1 MSLTPP
7 LLLASAS
14 PRRRELLEQVQL
26 AFEVAPMDVDESAQP
41 GETPAALV
49 ERLAV
54 AKAEAARDRLAP
66 GQWVLAADTVVAV
79 DADALGKPADFAD
92 AAAMLGRLSGRE
104 HRVVSG
110 MALWRPGEAMRAR
123 HVTTR
128 VRLRELSPADI
139 ETYWATGEPR
149 GKAGAYAIQGRGA
162 AFVEWIEGSY
172 TNVVGLPLFELE
184 AWLREIPDPPPRVG
198 SASPAVVTGSC
209 GVPAG
214 SRAP

>member
-1 MSLTPP
+1 MSPPP

-14 PRRRELLEQVQL
+14 PRRRELLEQIQL

-41 GETPAALV
+41 GETPEALV

-79 DADALGKPADFAD
+79 DDDALGKPADFAA
-92 AAAMLGRLSGRE
+92 AAAMLGRLSGRA

-110 MALWRPGEAMRAR
+110 MALWRPGEAMRTR

-128 VRLRELSPADI
+128 VRLRELSLADI
-139 ETYWATGEPR
+139 EAYWATGEPR

-209 GVPAG
+209 GGPAG
-214 SRAP
+214 SRVP

>member
-1 MSLTPP
+1 MTPTP

-14 PRRRELLEQVQL
+14 PRRRELLEQIQL
-26 AFEVAPMDVDESAQP
+26 AFEVAPMDVDESARP
-41 GETPAALV
+41 GETPEALV

-54 AKAEAARDRLAP
+54 AKVEAARNRLAT

-79 DADALGKPADFAD
+79 DDDALGKPADFAD

-128 VRLRELSPADI
+128 VRLHELSPADI
-139 ETYWATGEPR
+139 EAYWETGEPC

-184 AWLREIPDPPPRVG
+184 QWLREIPDPPPR
-198 SASPAVVTGSC
+198 T
-209 GVPAG
+209 
-214 SRAP
+214 